1 MYVPALTAALVTA
14 AEPVAPEI
22 GVGPAAVRVH
32 AVGTAVPPLSLV
44 TVLTSVR
51 CGPMSSLLIVQVT
64 LLPGVMTTALP
75 PVTVAPVQVQEL
87 GV

>member
-1 MYVPALTAALVTA
+1 MPALTGAAVTP

-22 GVGPAAVRVH
+22 GVGPAAASVQ

-51 CGPMSSLLIVQVT
+51 RAGWSLLLIVQVAEVLSGNT
-64 LLPGVMTTALP
+64 SD
-75 PVTVAPVQVQEL
+75 APVSVPAVHDQVPA
-87 GV
+87 V